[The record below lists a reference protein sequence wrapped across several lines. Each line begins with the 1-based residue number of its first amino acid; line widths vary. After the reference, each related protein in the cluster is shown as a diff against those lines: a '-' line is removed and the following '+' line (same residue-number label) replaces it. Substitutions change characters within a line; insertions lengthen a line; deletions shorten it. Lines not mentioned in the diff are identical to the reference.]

1 MFEPKTTI
9 AAGKHGL
16 YNAIIKNVT
25 EGILTN
31 LNFSTK
37 KC

>member
-9 AAGKHGL
+9 AADKHPL

-25 EGILTN
+25 EGILLN
-31 LNFSTK
+31 VNFSTK
-37 KC
+37 KY

>member
-9 AAGKHGL
+9 AADKHAL

-25 EGILTN
+25 KGVLTN

-37 KC
+37 KY